1 MSSPYPLATPQR
13 SGWTPLRISGVVLTV
28 LSLVVGAVCA
38 VKLVVAVATPAA
50 RLIQSEARTTPLDE
64 FIDLDAGSHRVYV
77 LVQGQ
82 PGSYQPPGLG
92 PGDIEVAGPAGAVV
106 VRSVSLEEE
115 IDLVEGHYV
124 AIAAF
129 DAESDGQ
136 YRVTIAGAQETV
148 VVGPSILSGVGRAG
162 GWLVGTLV
170 SGLVLLVGLGLLIA
184 SFVRR
189 RPAATPYPA
198 YPGQASAPSQQ
209 TPLQQTPMQ
218 ETQQTPAGWYPD
230 PQSPQQLR
238 YWDGAG
244 WTAHVQPRS

>member
-1 MSSPYPLATPQR
+1 M
-13 SGWTPLRISGVVLTV
+13 
-28 LSLVVGAVCA
+28 
-38 VKLVVAVATPAA
+38 
-50 RLIQSEARTTPLDE
+50 
-64 FIDLDAGSHRVYV
+64 
-77 LVQGQ
+77 
-82 PGSYQPPGLG
+82 
-92 PGDIEVAGPAGAVV
+92 V

-148 VVGPSILSGVGRAG
+148 VVGPSILSGVGQAG
-162 GWLVGTLV
+162 GWLVGTVV

-189 RPAATPYPA
+189 RPAATPHPA
-198 YPGQASAPSQQ
+198 YPGQAAAPFQQ
-209 TPLQQTPMQ
+209 TQQ
-218 ETQQTPAGWYPD
+218 TQQTPAGWYPD